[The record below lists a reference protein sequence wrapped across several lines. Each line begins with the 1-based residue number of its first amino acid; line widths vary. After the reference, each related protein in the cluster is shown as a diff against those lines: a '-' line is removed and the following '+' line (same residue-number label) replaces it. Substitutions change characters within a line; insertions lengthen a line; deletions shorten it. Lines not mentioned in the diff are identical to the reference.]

1 MLYTLSDIYDI
12 ILQKGI
18 EYELPSSILIHIE
31 SIEKEIANSSI
42 KKMYS
47 NPTPTT
53 TIPIIHKTPMN
64 TSSYKFKEREKEKE
78 KELSWENIRNF
89 KITKIEKKEG
99 TEKYINEIRICL
111 NKMSNKNYDTQQ
123 PLIIQKISEMEDE
136 EQLLKVAT
144 AIFDIA
150 STNKFYSEIYAK
162 IYKELMDLYPVFQT
176 ILNDFL
182 LQFLTSISDLKYVDP
197 NVDYDAFCNYN
208 KQNDKKKATAV
219 FIIHMMKQN
228 VILPENVLDIIH
240 NLIVKLETCM
250 DIENQLNELEE
261 MTELV
266 NLFLLEGYVFLSS
279 VFLGEIEKEKWE
291 QVILKINEF
300 SQLKVK
306 DKKNLSSRV
315 IFKYMDLCSFMN
327 KNKK

>member
-12 ILQKGI
+12 LQNGI
-18 EYELPSSILIHIE
+18 EYQLPSSISINIDR
-31 SIEKEIANSSI
+31 IEKEIANSSI

-47 NPTPTT
+47 YPTT
-53 TIPIIHKTPMN
+53 TTTTTSIPN
-64 TSSYKFKEREKEKE
+64 TSSHNKSLSSSASSSSSNKYKE

-99 TEKYINEIRICL
+99 TDKYINDIRICL

-123 PLIIQKISEMEDE
+123 TIIIQKISEMEDE
-136 EQLLKVAT
+136 EQIIKVAT

-150 STNKFYSEIYAK
+150 STNKFYSEMYAK
-162 IYKELMDLYPVFQT
+162 IYKELMDLYPVFKN
-176 ILNDFL
+176 ILNDFF
-182 LQFLTSISDLKYVDP
+182 LQFLTSVSNLKYVDP
-197 NVDYDAFCNYN
+197 NIDYDAFCNYN

-228 VILPENVLDIIH
+228 VILPEKVLDIIH
-240 NLIVKLETCM
+240 NLIVKIEGYM
-250 DIENQLNELEE
+250 IIENQLNELEE

-266 NLFLLEGYVFLSS
+266 NLFILEGYTLLTS
-279 VFLGEIEKEKWE
+279 VFASSALWQ
-291 QVILKINEF
+291 QVILKIREF

-306 DKKNLSSRV
+306 DKNSLSSRV
-315 IFKYMDLCSFMN
+315 IFKYMDLCSFID
-327 KNKK
+327 KNK

>member
-1 MLYTLSDIYDI
+1 
-12 ILQKGI
+12 
-18 EYELPSSILIHIE
+18 
-31 SIEKEIANSSI
+31 
-42 KKMYS
+42 MYS

-53 TIPIIHKTPMN
+53 TIPIIHKTSISSS
-64 TSSYKFKEREKEKE
+64 TSSYKFKEREREKERE

-99 TEKYINEIRICL
+99 TEKCINEIRICL

-250 DIENQLNELEE
+250 DIENQLNQLNELEE

-279 VFLGEIEKEKWE
+279 VFLGEKEKWE
-291 QVILKINEF
+291 QIILKINEF

>member
-12 ILQKGI
+12 LQNGI
-18 EYELPSSILIHIE
+18 EYQLPSSISINIDR
-31 SIEKEIANSSI
+31 IEKEIANSSI

-47 NPTPTT
+47 YPTT
-53 TIPIIHKTPMN
+53 TTTTTSIPN
-64 TSSYKFKEREKEKE
+64 TSSHNKSLSSSSSSSSSNKYKE

-99 TEKYINEIRICL
+99 TDKYINDIRICL

-123 PLIIQKISEMEDE
+123 TIIIQKISEMEDE
-136 EQLLKVAT
+136 EQIIKVAT

-150 STNKFYSEIYAK
+150 STNKFYSEMYAK
-162 IYKELMDLYPVFQT
+162 IYKELMDLYPVFKN
-176 ILNDFL
+176 ILNDFF
-182 LQFLTSISDLKYVDP
+182 LQFLTSVSNLKYVDP
-197 NVDYDAFCNYN
+197 NIDYDAFCNYN

-228 VILPENVLDIIH
+228 VILPEKVLDIIH
-240 NLIVKLETCM
+240 NLIVKIEGYM
-250 DIENQLNELEE
+250 IIENQLNELEE

-266 NLFLLEGYVFLSS
+266 NLFILEGYTLLTS
-279 VFLGEIEKEKWE
+279 VFASSELWQ
-291 QVILKINEF
+291 QVILKIREF

-306 DKKNLSSRV
+306 DKNSLSSRV
-315 IFKYMDLCSFMN
+315 IFKYMDLCSFID
-327 KNKK
+327 KNK

>member
-1 MLYTLSDIYDI
+1 MLYTLSEIYDI
-12 ILQKGI
+12 LQNGI
-18 EYELPSSILIHIE
+18 EYQLPSSISINIDR
-31 SIEKEIANSSI
+31 IEKEIANSSI

-47 NPTPTT
+47 YPTT
-53 TIPIIHKTPMN
+53 TTNIITSHK
-64 TSSYKFKEREKEKE
+64 SSSSSNKYKE

-99 TEKYINEIRICL
+99 TDKYINDIRICL

-123 PLIIQKISEMEDE
+123 TIIIQKISEMEDE
-136 EQLLKVAT
+136 EQIIKVAT

-150 STNKFYSEIYAK
+150 STNKFYSEMYAK
-162 IYKELMDLYPVFQT
+162 IYKELMDLYPVFKN

-182 LQFLTSISDLKYVDP
+182 LQFLTSVSNLKYVDP
-197 NVDYDAFCNYN
+197 NIDYDAFCNYN
-208 KQNDKKKATAV
+208 KQNDKKKATTV

-240 NLIVKLETCM
+240 NLIVKIEGCM
-250 DIENQLNELEE
+250 IIENQLNELEE

-266 NLFLLEGYVFLSS
+266 NLFILEGYVLLTS
-279 VFLGEIEKEKWE
+279 VFSVFSVSSELWQ
-291 QVILKINEF
+291 QVILKIREF

-306 DKKNLSSRV
+306 DKKSLSSRV
-315 IFKYMDLCSFMN
+315 IFKYMDLCSFID

>member
-12 ILQKGI
+12 LQNGI
-18 EYELPSSILIHIE
+18 EYQLPSSISINIDR
-31 SIEKEIANSSI
+31 IEKEIANSSI

-47 NPTPTT
+47 YPTT
-53 TIPIIHKTPMN
+53 TTTTTTMIPN
-64 TSSYKFKEREKEKE
+64 TSSHNKSLSSSSSSNKYKE

-99 TEKYINEIRICL
+99 TDKYINDIRICL

-123 PLIIQKISEMEDE
+123 TIIIQKISEMEDE
-136 EQLLKVAT
+136 EQIIKVAT

-150 STNKFYSEIYAK
+150 STNKFYSEMYAK
-162 IYKELMDLYPVFQT
+162 IYKELMDLYPVFKN
-176 ILNDFL
+176 ILNDFF
-182 LQFLTSISDLKYVDP
+182 LQFLTSVSNLKYVDP
-197 NVDYDAFCNYN
+197 NIDYDAFCNYN

-228 VILPENVLDIIH
+228 VILPEKVLDIIH
-240 NLIVKLETCM
+240 NLIVKIEGYM
-250 DIENQLNELEE
+250 IIENQLNELEE

-266 NLFLLEGYVFLSS
+266 NLFILEGYILLTS
-279 VFLGEIEKEKWE
+279 VFASSELWQ
-291 QVILKINEF
+291 QVILKIREF

-306 DKKNLSSRV
+306 DKKSLSSRV
-315 IFKYMDLCSFMN
+315 IFKYMDLCSFID
-327 KNKK
+327 KNK